1 VALRH
6 QPFEY
11 RPTHFTAFCVFINWH
26 LKKTLKVVS
35 NGLVVTPQFVEM
47 SSQLRFLESFFIIC
61 WLLSLFIAVVNKL
74 LMALNSL

>member
-1 VALRH
+1 MALRR
-6 QPFEY
+6 QRSSIGLRILRLFAFYQLAFE
-11 RPTHFTAFCVFINWH
+11 
-26 LKKTLKVVS
+26 KKRRQQRFS
-35 NGLVVTPQFVEM
+35 PQSVEM